1 MPLLEVSQCRYVTA
15 SIRLDIATVTQIDQ
29 YAAFVNGLPDD
40 VVGKALK
47 YVFSRDRDFQEFLK
61 TAQAAEVIP
70 TLRVRRG
77 GNGEISEPS
86 GSVRRPAAGVE
97 SRNGARRE
105 PAPKA

>member
-15 SIRLDIATVTQIDQ
+15 SIRLDTATVMQIDQ

-40 VVGKALK
+40 VVDKALK

-61 TAQAAEVIP
+61 TAQAAQVIP
-70 TLRVRRG
+70 NLRVRRA
-77 GNGEISEPS
+77 GNGEVGEPS
-86 GSVRRPAAGVE
+86 GAVRRPAGGVE

-105 PAPKA
+105 QAPKA